1 MCLDMVPERNC
12 LLWSYDEALQAEKQ
26 EWERFQGIKTVLFA
40 NFFTEV
46 TSLHKQNTS
55 VSR

>member
-1 MCLDMVPERNC
+1 MVPERNC